1 MRKILKEWKNYH
13 NEVEGNWEY
22 RIMLRLDNDA
32 SLYGDLF
39 EKIRAIPGVTIVK
52 TEEKQQKISGTQ
64 KGAVV
69 NIKVIVKGT
78 PIPDYTLF
86 LKREL
91 DKLADDKGGRI
102 LGVKLVSSPKKL
114 K

>member
-1 MRKILKEWKNYH
+1 MRKLLKEWKNYL

-32 SLYGDLF
+32 SIYGDLF

-69 NIKVIVKGT
+69 NITVVVKGT
-78 PIPDYTLF
+78 PIPDYTLL